1 VRNKILRLITIP
13 ERYGTEIVP
22 QRIWKVKM
30 LRNKY
35 FSHNI
40 QSGLRSFAGVRIT
53 MDSHFSLTD
62 KNPVDGKRTIHR
74 DTGHFSRL
82 TKKKVGSG

>member
-1 VRNKILRLITIP
+1 
-13 ERYGTEIVP
+13 
-22 QRIWKVKM
+22 M

-74 DTGHFSRL
+74 YRTLQSFNE
-82 TKKKVGSG
+82 KKGGKRVKE